1 MTAKAHERASETKR
15 AVRSGG
21 DIVVVTGKRQ
31 SPKVED
37 LRSSNDPDDSSVPL
51 YSKDVSIW

>member
-15 AVRSGG
+15 AVRGGG
-21 DIVVVTGKRQ
+21 DIVTGKRQ